1 MKDCPVADF
10 GVFYTTLTL
19 LKLTSQTCL
28 IITLS
33 YIYLHISLYIPQSSA
48 GYPDSADTDVDRA
61 ENNLFRWMGFLSDT
75 TVMWSSDILVL
86 IRLCDIHFTAVIL
99 ASIIPSIHPFSVT
112 YPAAK
117 EGKQV
122 VPLPSPVFQLL
133 LGIPRHRRPDKIY
146 NHLSSVFWVHPGSY

>member
-48 GYPDSADTDVDRA
+48 DTDVDRA

-75 TVMWSSDILVL
+75 TVMVCGLVT
-86 IRLCDIHFTAVIL
+86 FW
-99 ASIIPSIHPFSVT
+99 
-112 YPAAK
+112 
-117 EGKQV
+117 
-122 VPLPSPVFQLL
+122 FQ
-133 LGIPRHRRPDKIY
+133 
-146 NHLSSVFWVHPGSY
+146 